1 MVWLIDL
8 VLLLA
13 GFVLWSRANNEG
25 DEAHASAAEM
35 LRKLNDFLSVPASIR
50 PILTFDL
57 DQLFDPQRFSDLERS
72 FSEVVLLNDAF
83 RQLSEDRLA

>member
-1 MVWLIDL
+1 MQQALTAFEAEENKL
-8 VLLLA
+8 QQ
-13 GFVLWSRANNEG
+13 
-25 DEAHASAAEM
+25 AHASAAEM

-50 PILTFDL
+50 PILNFDF
-57 DQLFDPQRFSDLERS
+57 DQLFNPQLFSALEEW